1 MSRAYEAERH
11 DLFDFPEVE
20 GLEEFGLVPPVLEPF
35 EEEAAKATAERRQ
48 AEAEAALA
56 AQAAEQSAS
65 PATAEARP
73 NPPVP
78 EGVTDLDEDL
88 FGFDEIFSLEDDP
101 YFNGTLT
108 LDGAPANPIF
118 LDEDALLDEVPPPF
132 AEPVADEP
140 APAPVAEAA
149 AGNAD
154 EPYHPAPRP
163 VPREADPEQVL
174 PEPALTEDRA
184 PAAAPATPAAA
195 PVQESTPTANAA
207 EAPPAPRR
215 VAADAALPE
224 SLSEVAPIDEPA
236 AEAAAPAAS
245 RRSAQRAAAAQQP
258 VGAGATLDR
267 GPRIL
272 LPEDVPYSNRVEA
285 QRYVWALVACF
296 LLINTGIFFLAHQA
310 SSNFQTSIT
319 QATGLLAEA
328 IARQNANDTR
338 ASAPVVIAPAV
349 EHTVV
354 ETPEEEQFQPDAWID
369 PTDYRSPHEFAVGN
383 AKALLAEGR
392 FEDARRLLNHVL
404 ANQSRVP
411 LAPSLR
417 EEIDYLIPLTYYE
430 QGRATAPEVQR

>member
-20 GLEEFGLVPPVLEPF
+20 GLEEFGLVPPVAEPF
-35 EEEAAKATAERRQ
+35 EEEAARASAARR
-48 AEAEAALA
+48 EAEAQEQQQAQVEA
-56 AQAAEQSAS
+56 AAPANEAAPVVA
-65 PATAEARP
+65 AARP

-78 EGVTDLDEDL
+78 ADVTDLDEDL

-108 LDGAPANPIF
+108 LDGEPTNPVF
-118 LDEDALLDEVPPPF
+118 LDDDPLLDDLH
-132 AEPVADEP
+132 EPTGESSDLG
-140 APAPVAEAA
+140 
-149 AGNAD
+149 AGPESVE

-163 VPREADPEQVL
+163 VPREAE
-174 PEPALTEDRA
+174 PEPELVAPVPAEPRA
-184 PAAAPATPAAA
+184 AETPAAA
-195 PVQESTPTANAA
+195 AA
-207 EAPPAPRR
+207 TVEREAEPAAPKR
-215 VAADAALPE
+215 VETDAPLPE
-224 SLSEVAPIDEPA
+224 SLAAVAPVDPG
-236 AEAAAPAAS
+236 EAAREP
-245 RRSAQRAAAAQQP
+245 RRTARSAAAAAAP

-296 LLINTGIFFLAHQA
+296 LLINTGIFVLAHQA

-328 IARQNANDTR
+328 IARQNATR
-338 ASAPVVIAPAV
+338 SSAPVLLAPSV
-349 EHTVV
+349 EHTLV
-354 ETPEEEQFQPDAWID
+354 EPEEDEPFQPDAWID

-404 ANQSRVP
+404 ANQARVP

-430 QGRATAPEVQR
+430 QGNATAPEVQR